1 MFYVRK
7 SGKIIGPFN
16 IEKLNTMAAEGVVL
30 PKTEISTDKTTW
42 KKAELMP
49 DLFPKLEEDKKPEL
63 KEQEEKQTATRRE
76 IGIAGSEKEFPD
88 KLEIRKKIAQ
98 VVSLP
103 EEAPVRLRAPSA
115 IFPVPDKEERRGN
128 ILEMLWNPA
137 EVLPEIYSG
146 QGEKNSTMLGLV
158 LMLASTL
165 FFFWAIRNTGTVG
178 QYSLQV
184 KFPNILLVLVAPSAG
199 MFFAIFATRYFFA
212 REGGGSFGSD
222 CLTSGFSFLLLSVS
236 LVIISFLMKDMTF
249 FHEKGVF
256 IAAGLLLY
264 AYTST
269 VLVVH
274 AGSVRI
280 SGIPESVASVTVPLS
295 IAICMILTAYVFK
308 MIVMQ

>member
-1 MFYVRK
+1 MFYLRK

-16 IEKLNTMAAEGVVL
+16 IEKLKEMAAEGVVV

-42 KKAELMP
+42 KKAESMP

-63 KEQEEKQTATRRE
+63 KEQEEKQMPTRRK
-76 IGIAGSEKEFPD
+76 IGIAGLEKEFPD
-88 KLEIRKKIAQ
+88 ELAIKKKIAQ

-103 EEAPVRLRAPSA
+103 EEAPVRLRDPSA
-115 IFPVPDKEERRGN
+115 IFPVPDKAEGRVN
-128 ILEMLWNPA
+128 FLEMLWNPA
-137 EVLPEIYSG
+137 EALPEIYSR
-146 QGEKNSTMLGLV
+146 QGEKNSTMLGFG
-158 LMLASTL
+158 LMLASAL
-165 FFFWAIRNTGTVG
+165 FFFWAIRNTGSVG
-178 QYSLQV
+178 QYSLQI
-184 KFPNILLVLVAPSAG
+184 KFPNILFVLAAPSAG

-236 LVIISFLMKDMTF
+236 LVIISFLMKDMLF

-256 IAAGLLLY
+256 IAAGLLIY
-264 AYTST
+264 AFTST

-274 AGSVRI
+274 AGSTRI

-295 IAICMILTAYVFK
+295 IMICLIFTAYVFK
-308 MIVMQ
+308 MIVLQ